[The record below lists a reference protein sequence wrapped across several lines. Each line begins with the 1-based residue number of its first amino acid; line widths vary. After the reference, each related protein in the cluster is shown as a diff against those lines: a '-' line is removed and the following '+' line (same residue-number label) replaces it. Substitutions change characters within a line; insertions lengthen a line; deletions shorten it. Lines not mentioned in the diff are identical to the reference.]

1 MDDLT
6 KKMSRLSTGKK
17 ATPSKKSRVPQDDD
31 FSTGFTVPS
40 LVYKYTYDNN
50 GHVKVNFF
58 VYPMKKE
65 NFQPKVVN
73 DGLSL
78 ELRTEVPQMFF
89 DAERVKK
96 ACPEDSYNK
105 NIHEHTAFDEAVEK
119 IKNEYEYEDE
129 NDKIYGP
136 CQKFRLPYQC
146 DLEIKHWEVQFHR
159 HNDCPEEFYE
169 NTGSAD
175 NPNWNLTDHLYYAI
189 LVVELVSAEKK
200 KNKTRGA
207 QRRFI

>member
-1 MDDLT
+1 ML
-6 KKMSRLSTGKK
+6 
-17 ATPSKKSRVPQDDD
+17 
-31 FSTGFTVPS
+31 
-40 LVYKYTYDNN
+40 
-50 GHVKVNFF
+50 
-58 VYPMKKE
+58 
-65 NFQPKVVN
+65 
-73 DGLSL
+73 
-78 ELRTEVPQMFF
+78 F
-89 DAERVKK
+89 DAEWVKK
-96 ACPEDSYNK
+96 VCPEDSYNK

-136 CQKFRLPYQC
+136 CQKVRLPYQC
-146 DLEIKHWEVQFHR
+146 DLEIKNWEVQFHR
-159 HNDCPEEFYE
+159 HNDCPEEFFE

-207 QRRFI
+207 QRRFT